1 MTETPQKWTIYTSIN
16 LFEYC
21 VYSWRNL
28 MWMHLD
34 GFKNEDRMRTLFWY
48 YLNYGNTHK
57 DCDL

>member
-21 VYSWRNL
+21 VYYWKNL
-28 MWMHLD
+28 MWMHLE
-34 GFKNEDRMRTLFWY
+34 GFKNEDMMRETFFY

-57 DCDL
+57 DCEL